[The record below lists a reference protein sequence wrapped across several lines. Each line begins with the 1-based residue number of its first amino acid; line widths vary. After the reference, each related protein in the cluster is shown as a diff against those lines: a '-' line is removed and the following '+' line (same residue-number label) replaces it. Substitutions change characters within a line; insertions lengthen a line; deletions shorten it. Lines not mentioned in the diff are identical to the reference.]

1 MREISWPWR
10 INRQYKSENKE
21 GNGLSRKRE
30 KIITGIFQ
38 SSRSGRG
45 FVTVEGLDKDLMVQP
60 ENTMH
65 AFYGDTVECRI
76 IHGQASAGR
85 TSGRTEARV
94 IHITGH
100 SITTLVGTYFRERG
114 MGTVQPDNTKIP
126 TSIIIPAGQ
135 NMNAADGHK
144 VVVRITDYG
153 NDVHGPEG
161 KVTEILGHM
170 DDPGVDVLSIIRA
183 YNLPGEFPQAVRNEV
198 RTLPELVHYDPED
211 TPHRLDLRKVTTVTI
226 DGLTS
231 KDLDDAI
238 SVERRDGEWILGIHI
253 ADVAQYVQEGSR
265 LDQEALE
272 RGTSIYLA
280 DRVIPM
286 LPHELS
292 NGICSL
298 NQGEDRY
305 TLSCIMHINDS
316 GKVTDSC
323 VRESVIRSDA
333 RLSYTG
339 VEALLK
345 NKDDSEIVRKLQEQG
360 IRGVKTHTLT
370 ITRMLRRAARLAKL
384 LYRKRQERGSIDFD
398 STECEI
404 DLDGNGRPV
413 DIRPHESNDATNMI
427 EDFMLMANETVAR
440 TFRALEVP
448 FVYRTHAEPAADK
461 MDQLNQFLKG
471 YGYKLNRG
479 GSGVHPGQIRQLLES
494 IHGKPE
500 EAAINQ
506 MALRSMMRAEYT
518 TYCGGHF
525 GLALES
531 YCHFTSPIRRYP
543 DLQIHRI
550 IKEYLHGQLNKDRI
564 LHYDSILTYVA
575 KHSSDMEKRA
585 DEAERETDKQKKA
598 EYLGMHLGEEYEG
611 MISSVTAWGMYVAL
625 PNTCEGLVP
634 VRSLTD
640 DYYIFDEIQ
649 DILVGER
656 TGRVYSLGQKVKVQ
670 VAAVDLIART
680 VDFVL
685 ADESSRMERDR
696 GTKPG
701 SGSSNRLPLLLDRSG
716 RPPEKHRRKRRHSH
730 HMSGRHGNVKRD
742 IVM

>member
-1 MREISWPWR
+1 M
-10 INRQYKSENKE
+10 
-21 GNGLSRKRE
+21 SRKRE

-38 SSRSGRG
+38 SSRTGRG
-45 FVTVEGLDKDLMVQP
+45 FVTAEGLDRDLVVRP

-65 AFYGDTVECRI
+65 AFYGDTVECKI
-76 IHGQASAGR
+76 IHGQVSAGR
-85 TSGRTEARV
+85 TSGRTEAEV
-94 IHITGH
+94 VNITGH
-100 SITTLVGTYFRERG
+100 SVTSLVGTYIRENG
-114 MGTVQPDNTKIP
+114 VGVVQPDNAKIP
-126 TSIIIPAGQ
+126 VSILVLPGHS
-135 NMNAADGHK
+135 MNAADGHK

-161 KVTEILGHM
+161 EITEILGHI
-170 DDPGVDVLSIIRA
+170 DDPGVDILSIIRA
-183 YNLPGEFPQAVRNEV
+183 YNLPGEFSEEVRKEV
-198 RTLPELVHYDPED
+198 RTLPGSVQYDPALE
-211 TPHRLDLRKVTTVTI
+211 PQRLDLREITTVTI

-238 SVERRDGEWILGIHI
+238 SVEHRNGEWLLGVHI
-253 ADVAQYVQEGSR
+253 ADVAQYVQEGSP

-305 TLSCIMHINDS
+305 TLSCIMHINDK
-316 GKVTDSC
+316 GEVTDSC

-333 RLSYTG
+333 RLSYSG

-345 NKDDSEIVRKLQEQG
+345 DGNDAEIVHKLKEQG
-360 IRGVKTHTLT
+360 IRGIKTHTLY
-370 ITRMLRRAARLAKL
+370 ITRMLRRAARLAKI

-404 DLDGNGRPV
+404 DLDENGKPL

-427 EDFMLMANETVAR
+427 EDFMLMANETVAQ
-440 TFRALEVP
+440 TFRALEIP
-448 FVYRTHAEPAADK
+448 FVYRTHAQPVADK
-461 MDQLNQFLKG
+461 LDQLNQFLKN
-471 YGYKLNRG
+471 YGYKLNRC
-479 GSGVHPGQIRQLLES
+479 GSGVHPGQIRSLLES

-500 EAAINQ
+500 EMAVNQ
-506 MALRSMMRAEYT
+506 MTLRSMMRAEYT

-525 GLALES
+525 GLALDS

-550 IKEYLHGQLNKDRI
+550 IKEYLHGRMNGERI
-564 LHYDSILTYVA
+564 SHYDSILTYVA
-575 KHSSDMEKRA
+575 RHSTDMEKRA

-598 EYLGMHLGEEYEG
+598 EYLAMRMGEEYEG

-640 DYYIFDEIQ
+640 DYYIFDENQ
-649 DILVGER
+649 SILVGER
-656 TGRVYSLGQKVKVQ
+656 TGHVFSLGQKVRVQ
-670 VAAVDLIART
+670 VAAVDLTART
-680 VDFVL
+680 VDFALTGDNNTEVHNPDT
-685 ADESSRMERDR
+685 AEKSDR
-696 GTKPG
+696 KKRHARNG
-701 SGSSNRLPLLLDRSG
+701 LPLQLDSFG
-716 RPPEKHRRKRRHSH
+716 RPMEKHRRRRRHSH
-730 HMSGRHGNVKRD
+730 HEGGRRKH
-742 IVM
+742 